1 MRLWELDSELQAH
14 PDVGIRTLK
23 DLTKDELIYLLHEC
37 CTASTVN
44 YALCD
49 VANKRFTK
57 QLQREREAT
66 AKHAEVLKSGK
77 RCSSR
82 IRAVIFRRYR
92 KKCCWKESA

>member
-49 VANKRFTK
+49 VANKR
-57 QLQREREAT
+57 
-66 AKHAEVLKSGK
+66 
-77 RCSSR
+77 CSSH